1 MSFGQMSEVVFIIL
15 MPFFFRILGIKW
27 MLFVGMLAWVTRYI
41 LFSLGA
47 ADAVLWM
54 IMGGILLHG
63 ICYDFLFIAGQI
75 YVDKK
80 STSDIRGQAQGFL
93 VLVTYGVG
101 MLIGAQVSGLVFNSV
116 VNGGSADLLKQWQS
130 FWMLPAVFAGVIML
144 FFSIFFNEKK
154 VRIVNSD

>member
-1 MSFGQMSEVVFIIL
+1 VRPFIVFIISSFLICIPLAVYYAYAPVFVNVLGISNPAFKMSFGQMSEVVFIIL

-63 ICYDFLFIAGQI
+63 ICYDFLFIAGQLWI
-75 YVDKK
+75 K
-80 STSDIRGQAQGFL
+80 STSDIRG
-93 VLVTYGVG
+93 
-101 MLIGAQVSGLVFNSV
+101 AQVFWSSSPMASV
-116 VNGGSADLLKQWQS
+116 C
-130 FWMLPAVFAGVIML
+130 
-144 FFSIFFNEKK
+144 
-154 VRIVNSD
+154 